1 MSKGSRSRPLSI
13 PQTEYDAKYEALF
26 GKRKKPMSNPDPAPY
41 DPPMLE
47 DEQQDIKGT
56 EQGGKPPYDRRRYE
70 R

>member
-1 MSKGSRSRPLSI
+1 MSKGSKSRPLSI
-13 PQTEYDAKYEALF
+13 SQAEYEAKYETLF
-26 GKRKKPMSNPDPAPY
+26 GKRKKPLSNPDPAPS
-41 DPPMLE
+41 DPEPIA